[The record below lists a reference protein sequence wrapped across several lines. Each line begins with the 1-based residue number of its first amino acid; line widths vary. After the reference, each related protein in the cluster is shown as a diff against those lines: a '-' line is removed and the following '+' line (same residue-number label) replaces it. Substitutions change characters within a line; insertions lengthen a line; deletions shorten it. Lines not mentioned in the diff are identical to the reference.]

1 MQLPPAA
8 SIEQGSEMLGLLDA
22 ALAAEASGTLS
33 IDASALVNFDTST
46 LALLLE
52 AERRAKALG
61 RDIAVTGVPHKLVE
75 LARLYGVE
83 ELLPLAE

>member
-1 MQLPPAA
+1 MKLPAAA

-22 ALAAEASGTLS
+22 ALAAESAGTLS
-33 IDASALVNFDTST
+33 IDASALANFDTST

-52 AERRAKALG
+52 AQRRAKAQG
-61 RDIAVTGVPHKLVE
+61 REITVNGVPHKLVE